1 VEHLSPPTPEP
12 SVLDWLK
19 SLFRL
24 KPIAIPE
31 RPSANPVVIAP
42 RKASPT
48 VPAAARSERL
58 DLWLWARRLRLP
70 LALLLAFIAQSGLA
84 EHESVR
90 PNIVLYLIAGGL
102 IGWSVRAG
110 ELDSEISEANVE
122 RARTRWVHPPYLLGA
137 IGMATLAYL
146 AAGDNTF
153 RLSTVVFWVSAVL
166 ATVRA
171 FWQGEMLPAGF
182 ISKIN
187 GFLRAPRLNLAI
199 GLWTLLVLSAFALAA
214 GFRFSR
220 IAEIPSEMIS
230 DHAEKVLDI
239 VDVLN
244 GKTSIFFPRNA
255 GREAMQF
262 YATAAVVKWLN
273 AEISFLTLKQVTA
286 AAGVLTLPFIYLL
299 GREVGGRKVGLAAM
313 ALIGIGYWPNV
324 LGRVGMRATFYP
336 PFLAAATYYLVRG
349 LRSQRQNDF
358 LLCGLALGL
367 GVYSYTSARLAPLV
381 IGLGVLLFL
390 LHRHASGHRWVTLRS
405 LGVAAFAA
413 IVVAVPFLRVTY
425 QVPDEV
431 FYRTLTRV
439 TDAEQPL
446 AGPPLEILSANMPKA
461 LSMFSW
467 DAGEHW
473 MWSIASYPAL
483 DWLTGGLF
491 HLGVVMLV
499 VRYVK
504 RRHWLDLFLPL
515 SIGLLVLPS
524 ALSLAFPREN
534 PHPSRAGGAV
544 VPVFTI
550 AAVTL
555 VAVAEWGVGTFK
567 GRTGQRIGYGFAG
580 ALFAITAINNYTL
593 VVGRY
598 AEQTRQSVWNASE
611 LGAIARGFGEFVGS
625 YDQIYVVA
633 YPHWVD
639 SRLVAIEA
647 GHPGDDFIIWPEQI
661 SELEPVTQARLFF
674 LHPQDEPDRSRL
686 IELYPNGILS
696 HHGTEVKGREF
707 DVFWIP
713 PVGVDAT
720 GDDG

>member
-1 VEHLSPPTPEP
+1 MELPSPPSPEP
-12 SVLDWLK
+12 SVLDWFK

-24 KPIAIPE
+24 RPIPIPE
-31 RPSANPVVIAP
+31 RSPANPVVVAP
-42 RKASPT
+42 PKASPT
-48 VPAAARSERL
+48 PPAAARSERV

-84 EHESVR
+84 AHESVR
-90 PNIVLYLIAGGL
+90 LNIVLYLIAGGL
-102 IGWSVRAG
+102 IGWSVWAV

-122 RARTRWVHPPYLLGA
+122 RARTRWVHPPYLLGG

-153 RLSTVVFWVSAVL
+153 RLSTVVFWFSAVL

-182 ISKIN
+182 ISRIT

-199 GLWTLLVLSAFALAA
+199 GSWTLLVLSAFALAA

-220 IAEIPSEMIS
+220 IAEVPSEMIS

-244 GKTSIFFPRNA
+244 GKTSIFFSRNA

-262 YATAAVVKWLN
+262 YTTAAVVKWFN

-299 GREVGGRKVGLAAM
+299 GRELGGRKVGLAAM
-313 ALIGIGYWPNV
+313 ALIGIGCWPNV

-336 PFLAAATYYLVRG
+336 PILAAATYYLVRG

-390 LHRHASGHRWVTLRS
+390 LHRHAGGHRLVMLRS
-405 LGVAAFAA
+405 LGVAAFAT
-413 IVVAVPFLRVTY
+413 IVVAVPFLRVSY
-425 QVPDEV
+425 QTPDEV
-431 FYRTLTRV
+431 FYRTLTRI

-446 AGPPLEILSANMPKA
+446 SGPPLEILLANLPRA

-491 HLGVVMLV
+491 HLGVVILV
-499 VRYVK
+499 VRYIK

-544 VPVFTI
+544 VPVFVI

-555 VAVAEWGVGTFK
+555 VAVADWGTGTFK

-593 VVGRY
+593 VVDRY
-598 AEQTRQSVWNASE
+598 AEQTRQSLWNASE

-661 SELEPVTQARLFF
+661 SELEPITQARLLF

-686 IELYPNGILS
+686 MAMYPNGILS
-696 HHGTEVKGREF
+696 HHGTEVKGKEF

-720 GDDG
+720 GDDD